1 MLNIVNERFSLQVD
15 LTKSNLTLVEKDIIR
30 LPLSGYLVAER
41 SRLKNRGQEH
51 KLHKYSLK
59 ELFLIKNK

>member
-15 LTKSNLTLVEKDIIR
+15 LTKSNLTMVEKDIIR

-41 SRLKNRGQEH
+41 SRLKNRAVKMISPQNRMP
-51 KLHKYSLK
+51 
-59 ELFLIKNK
+59 IKI